1 MSVAVPSLR
10 SWLAGARDRLAS
22 VSDVIDARVLAL
34 ALVVGLLSG
43 LGAVTLARLLHF
55 IDWVAFDRGR
65 SALSFLG
72 NASVLFLP
80 AAGGLLVAPLV
91 FYGAHEA
98 RGHGVPEVVLAV
110 ETSGGRIRPRVAA
123 VKALAS
129 ALTIG
134 TGGSAGR
141 EGPIVQI
148 GAALG
153 STLGQALRLSDDH
166 IRLLLAAGAA
176 GGIAATFNAPIAGMF
191 FAVEVI
197 LRRFTTR
204 NFTVIIIAAV
214 MANVTYSTI
223 LGDHAVIAAPQYRL
237 HHPLE
242 MLFYAGL
249 GVASAGVGM
258 AFVGALYGLEDA
270 FDRLTVP
277 PLVKPALGGLAVGA
291 IGIWSIEPLGAGI
304 GGIERI
310 AAGDFATRTLLLL
323 VAAKLAATSFTL
335 GSGGSGGVFAPSL
348 FMGAA
353 LGGAL
358 GRSFHAVAPGVAQ
371 EPEAYAVVGM
381 AALFAAAA
389 RAPVTSVLII
399 FEITRDYQLI
409 APLMMAVAVATV
421 VAQIINR
428 ETIYTVKLIRRGVDI
443 QRSAAGYLLDSVVL
457 AELMRPV
464 SDVGPST
471 TVEQLAQRFADAG
484 DTVVTVHDER
494 GAFLGIVTVGDVQQ
508 RLAVGKTSVTAR
520 ELAHRDFPR
529 FHPEHTIHDALTRP
543 ESAEADSLAIVS
555 QSEPDHVLGVVTRGD
570 MLRAYTQ
577 LARARHDES
586 RRSQLA
592 SLLSSSDTVVIPHL
606 VERNSW
612 LLGKRLSEVA
622 LPPGCLVVSIRRK
635 NRTLIPRGQV
645 KLEGGD
651 LLVVLALRTAAD
663 HVRKLLATGPEEPR
677 GRSADAT
684 DPARAEPS

>member
-1 MSVAVPSLR
+1 MSAAVPSLR
-10 SWLAGARDRLAS
+10 SWLAGARERLAS

-43 LGAVTLARLLHF
+43 LGAVTLAKLIQL
-55 IDWVAFDRGR
+55 IDWIAFDRGR
-65 SALSFLG
+65 DALSFLG
-72 NASVLFLP
+72 DGSVLFLP
-80 AAGGLLVAPLV
+80 AAGGLLAAPLV
-91 FYGAHEA
+91 LYGAHEA

-110 ETSGGRIRPRVAA
+110 ETTGGRIRPRVAA
-123 VKALAS
+123 IKALAS

-148 GAALG
+148 GAGLG
-153 STLGQALRLSDDH
+153 STIGQALRLSDDH

-191 FAVEVI
+191 FAVEII

-214 MANVTYSTI
+214 MANVMYSTI

-237 HHPLE
+237 HHPVE
-242 MLFYAGL
+242 ILFYAGL

-270 FDRLTVP
+270 FDRLAVP

-291 IGIWSIEPLGAGI
+291 IGIWSMEPLGAGI
-304 GGIERI
+304 SGIERVV
-310 AAGDFATRTLLLL
+310 GGEFATRTLLLL
-323 VAAKLAATSFTL
+323 VVAKLAATSFTL

-371 EPEAYAVVGM
+371 QPEAYAVVGM

-399 FEITRDYQLI
+399 FEITRDYRLI

-428 ETIYTVKLIRRGVDI
+428 ETIYTIKLIRRGIDI
-443 QRSAAGYLLDSVVL
+443 QRERAGYLLDSVVL
-457 AELMRPV
+457 AELMRPA
-464 SDVGPST
+464 ST
-471 TVEQLAQRFADAG
+471 ASPDTSVERLAQRFAEAA
-484 DTVVTVHDER
+484 DTVATVHDER
-494 GAFLGIVTVGDVQQ
+494 GAFLGIVTVADVEQ
-508 RLAVGKTSVTAR
+508 RLAVGEVSVTAR
-520 ELAHRDFPR
+520 DLAHRDFLR
-529 FHPEHTIHDALTRP
+529 LHPDHTIHDALTRP
-543 ESAEADSLAIVS
+543 ESAETDSLVVVS
-555 QSEPDHVLGVVTRGD
+555 RSEPNRVLGVVTRRD
-570 MLRAYTQ
+570 MLRVYTQ
-577 LARARHDES
+577 LARTQDEGS
-586 RRSQLA
+586 RRSRLA
-592 SLLSSSDTVVIPHL
+592 SLLSGSDTVVIAHL
-606 VERNSW
+606 VERSSW
-612 LLGKRLSEVA
+612 LPGRRLSEVA

-635 NRTLIPRGQV
+635 NQTLIPRGQV
-645 KLEGGD
+645 KLESGD

-663 HVRKLLATGPEEPR
+663 HVRKLLATGAGEPL
-677 GRSADAT
+677 GRSASAT
-684 DPARAEPS
+684 DARTPEPS